1 MKTKTHL
8 LLAMMMLV
16 CFQLFAQQK
25 IYVSTN
31 NAEELY
37 TVDLATCSYQLL
49 GPSGVQFLDIAV
61 TSNGQLWGIADP
73 GYLYKVDTL
82 NGAATFIGIMGFPG
96 NALVELNDST
106 LLMAGG
112 KNLYRVNVATG
123 SATFIGVTGYL
134 SAGDL
139 TWYDNDLYLLST
151 YGAARLLVKIQL
163 NSTNTVILSSN
174 PVNNTSNQI
183 PQIYGAITAP
193 FTSETNAIVG
203 FSGRAA
209 YKICP
214 FNASYQLLCDSI
226 IPPLMYVGGA
236 ASVRLP
242 TQNPLPDSCGIYVPT
257 AINEFSS
264 LESFQINPNPA
275 TTKIVIRN
283 LTADNYEVAIYDLT
297 GKKIFQ
303 SQISDRTSQTDID
316 VSQLNVGVYVLQIHT
331 TNSID
336 TKKFVVAR

>member
-1 MKTKTHL
+1 
-8 LLAMMMLV
+8 MLV

-31 NAEELY
+31 DAEELY
-37 TVDLATCSYQLL
+37 ALDLANCTYQLL
-49 GPSGVQFLDIAV
+49 GPSGVQFYDIAV
-61 TSNGQLWGIADP
+61 TPNGQLWGIADP

-82 NGAATFIGIMGFPG
+82 TGAATFIGIMGFPG

-151 YGAARLLVKIQL
+151 VLGPRLLVKIQL
-163 NSTNTVILSSN
+163 NSTNTAIVSSN
-174 PVNNTSNQI
+174 PINNTSNQI
-183 PQIYGAITAP
+183 PVIYGAITAP

-214 FNASYQLLCDSI
+214 FNASYQILCDPI
-226 IPPLMYVGGA
+226 IPAAMYTGGA
-236 ASVRLP
+236 ASIRLP
-242 TQNPLPDSCGIYVPT
+242 TQNPLPDSCGLYMAT
-257 AINEFSS
+257 AISEFSS
-264 LESFQINPNPA
+264 PESFQINPNPA
-275 TTKIVIRN
+275 TTKIEIRN
-283 LTADNYEVAIYDLT
+283 L
-297 GKKIFQ
+297 KIE
-303 SQISDRTSQTDID
+303 
-316 VSQLNVGVYVLQIHT
+316 
-331 TNSID
+331 
-336 TKKFVVAR
+336 